1 MKPIDLEN
9 AILIA
14 LRRCGGQAGSDGAT
28 VGRLHRL
35 LAQGY
40 AKTPSWRD
48 VATTVIRLGRM
59 GLVRLVGEE
68 TIGEDCHPLYALS
81 PAGVRAAHTARIQQH
96 NAGVLN
102 EEVDHGCA

>member
-14 LRRCGGQAGSDGAT
+14 LRRCEGRQGNGGAT

-35 LAQGY
+35 LAEGY
-40 AKTPSWRD
+40 AKAPIWRE
-48 VATTVIRLGRM
+48 VANAVCRLERM
-59 GLVRLVGEE
+59 GLVRLVGDE
-68 TIGEDCHPLYALS
+68 TIGEDCHPTYALS
-81 PAGVRAAHTARIQQH
+81 PAGIRAAHTARIQQH

-102 EEVDHGCA
+102 EEIDHGYA